1 MRCKCCDDVL
11 KDSSPLWRTIDM
23 GDNVPEVR
31 VMEDMCHK
39 CRGEVVTDD
48 DDDLFNY
55 SESLKEW
62 LLVGRYEES
71 E

>member
-1 MRCKCCDDVL
+1 
-11 KDSSPLWRTIDM
+11 M